1 MVFML
6 DVAEAPLKGAF
17 PSQTG
22 RKATL
27 GHMAKSV
34 RTSQVSELLK
44 TRLGIRIIYFTFF
57 DLD

>member
-1 MVFML
+1 ML
-6 DVAEAPLKGAF
+6 DVAEAPLKSTF

-27 GHMAKSV
+27 RHIAKSV
-34 RTSQVSELLK
+34 KTSQVSELLK
-44 TRLGIRIIYFTFF
+44 TGLGIRIIYFTLF